1 MKDTQTH
8 TVENER
14 TPNQRDRDERGREEG
29 GRGWGWRTRQK
40 AKRLIFFF
48 LENGGE

>member
-14 TPNQRDRDERGREEG
+14 TPNQRDRDGRGRKEG
-29 GRGWGWRTRQK
+29 GEQGKKQKGYFFGKWRGMS
-40 AKRLIFFF
+40 
-48 LENGGE
+48 